1 MKEQTL
7 KYLTILLS
15 EFERG
20 QSYLE
25 SDLSNDELNE
35 SERLDI
41 NSDLIEVASKIE
53 EIKKCISWVKKSNF
67 FFNLSKQKLN
77 RDF

>member
-15 EFERG
+15 EFEGG

-41 NSDLIEVASKIE
+41 NSDLIELASKIE
-53 EIKKCISWVKKSNF
+53 EIKKCISWDKKSNF
-67 FFNLSKQKLN
+67 
-77 RDF
+77 

>member
-35 SERLDI
+35 SERLEI
-41 NSDLIEVASKIE
+41 NSDLIEVASKIG
-53 EIKKCISWVKKSNF
+53 EIKECISWVNKSKN
-67 FFNLSKQKLN
+67 
-77 RDF
+77 

>member
-53 EIKKCISWVKKSNF
+53 EIKKCISWVKKSKF
-67 FFNLSKQKLN
+67 
-77 RDF
+77 